1 MRSKLKLAGERRRA
15 KEEGV
20 KWREGRVRI
29 NEFKGGCQYLEG
41 GTTGRGSRGT
51 PFVIGIGSAGNFIS
65 VLYRCQHH
73 ESGRGRVR
81 CANVARTY
89 AYLLLSTEQTK

>member
-29 NEFKGGCQYLEG
+29 NEFEG
-41 GTTGRGSRGT
+41 GRVSGVYLREEQEIIHKEGVQGYPFCHRHRKRDRGGIT
-51 PFVIGIGSAGNFIS
+51 PHPT
-65 VLYRCQHH
+65 Q
-73 ESGRGRVR
+73 
-81 CANVARTY
+81 
-89 AYLLLSTEQTK
+89 LSPLFT